1 MKQNASSV
9 QVRQRGKTQ
18 KEAELERVPEN
29 ETLKQFCVAR
39 WLQVSAEQFYI
50 CICLT
55 EQIKEPHSSNTLHA
69 TSTQRLL
76 PSYHLFIRQRPCRPW
91 TGRVPKMRSHVS
103 VEEQG
108 QHFRKPSAATQQC
121 CAVPKHKPGMNTLEA
136 QTWHPS
142 SLRAT
147 DCLIKKLTI
156 TLEMRQNVG
165 EINPGLQRQTSSG
178 LLAQ

>member
-9 QVRQRGKTQ
+9 EVRKRGQTQRK
-18 KEAELERVPEN
+18 AEPERVPEAV
-29 ETLKQFCVAR
+29 LCQLVAW
-39 WLQVSAEQFYI
+39 WLQVSAERFYI

-55 EQIKEPHSSNTLHA
+55 EQIKQPHSSNTLHA

-76 PSYHLFIRQRPCRPW
+76 PSYHLFIRQHPCRPW
-91 TGRVPKMRSHVS
+91 TGRVPNWRSHVS
-103 VEEQG
+103 AEEQG

-121 CAVPKHKPGMNTLEA
+121 WAAPKHKPGLNTLEG
-136 QTWHPS
+136 QTWRPS

-156 TLEMRQNVG
+156 TLELRQNVG
-165 EINPGLQRQTSSG
+165 EINPGLQCQTSSG